1 MWIKSRPRTNI
12 IAISLLIIYGESSD
26 FLSSKSTLGESG
38 INIVFSKAHSE
49 LNVLWSFVISLMR
62 QMHIISY
69 VRGRWSKKKKFT
81 PPLAEGLAYLL
92 TLSYF
97 GLKGRRARSG
107 DFGVTGVKKYIYIYI
122 YLVFGKAPIHC
133 IVLRTV
139 PFFPLPPFFPGS
151 HTHFFWDLFLN
162 LTLHFY
168 FIWACMCRFSLCS
181 GNFFIIPICSG
192 KLPGA
197 CGS

>member
-1 MWIKSRPRTNI
+1 MEFCNI
-12 IAISLLIIYGESSD
+12 FNATDAYHKLCAWQVE
-26 FLSSKSTLGESG
+26 
-38 INIVFSKAHSE
+38 
-49 LNVLWSFVISLMR
+49 
-62 QMHIISY
+62 Q
-69 VRGRWSKKKKFT
+69 KKKFT
-81 PPLAEGLAYLL
+81 PPLAEGLACF
-92 TLSYF
+92 LSYF

-107 DFGVTGVKKYIYIYI
+107 DFGVTGVKKNIYIYI
-122 YLVFGKAPIHC
+122 SRVWQGADSLYCTPYSA
-133 IVLRTV
+133 
-139 PFFPLPPFFPGS
+139 FFSPPPFFPGS